1 VDITVDD
8 PKAYTKTWSGYR
20 ELEFEPGWHITEM
33 ICEDNITFNDYKNQ
47 GKEQ

>member
-8 PKAYTKTWSGYR
+8 PKAHTKTSSGYR